1 MAATPGPSS
10 PTSSTLSGAQ
20 STYGWWFGRVW
31 VDPLDQT
38 HVFAAGVYLC
48 ESKNSGS
55 SFTGEFSPHADDH
68 AMAWDLKVPGRVY
81 LGNDGGTYRSDVNGS
96 NDQWT
101 SADQPA
107 FYAVLQRGRERAG

>member
-1 MAATPGPSS
+1 M
-10 PTSSTLSGAQ
+10 
-20 STYGWWFGRVW
+20 W

-81 LGNDGGTYRSDVNGS
+81 LGNDGGTLSIGRQRLERPVDGCG
-96 NDQWT
+96 
-101 SADQPA
+101 QPA
-107 FYAVLQRGRERAG
+107 VYCSSTAWT